1 LALLIYSLCI
11 TAAYSKALEDAIAV
25 IDKIAMSIDVND
37 RKLLLLNFLIVIV
50 YQDSSFFL
58 VVLFPFQFTSF
69 GQWLNLVMFL
79 I

>member
-1 LALLIYSLCI
+1 LLIIYI
-11 TAAYSKALEDAIAV
+11 YIAAAYSKALEDAIAV
-25 IDKIAMSIDVND
+25 LDKIAVSIDVND